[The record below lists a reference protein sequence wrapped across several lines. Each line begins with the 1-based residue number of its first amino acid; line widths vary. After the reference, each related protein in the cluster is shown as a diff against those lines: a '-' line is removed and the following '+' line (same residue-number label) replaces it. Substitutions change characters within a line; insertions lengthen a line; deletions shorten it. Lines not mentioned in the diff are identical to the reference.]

1 MDYCTLFPE
10 GWWAHCCAAHD
21 NAYAAQVGQS
31 LADGQLLYCVAQ
43 SLPATVIDNP
53 LLAGAAS
60 VASVAVGGI
69 MWFGVRLFGRRYYR
83 RAKKSPTR

>member
-21 NAYAAQVGQS
+21 DAYAAQIGQAI
-31 LADGQLLYCVAQ
+31 ADNELFHCVAM
-43 SLPATVIDNP
+43 SAPTPV
-53 LLAGAAS
+53 LAAAS
-60 VASVAVGGI
+60 FAVAGT

-83 RAKKSPTR
+83 RAKKSPTQ